1 MTRIG
6 TLISTLIFLVFA
18 SPSHAIVFQFSF
30 SGVEGFLSD
39 LPDNNVGAAFVT
51 VTASPVGGLG
61 VYTGNFDI
69 FFVSN
74 GAIETANFFSVFA
87 GGFFLFLGDAFMIE
101 GMLVNLVQGG
111 GIASSENVTFTPV
124 AETETPI
131 PAALPLF
138 ATGLAALGLLG
149 WRRKRKQAL
158 SIT

>member
-1 MTRIG
+1 
-6 TLISTLIFLVFA
+6 
-18 SPSHAIVFQFSF
+18 
-30 SGVEGFLSD
+30 
-39 LPDNNVGAAFVT
+39 
-51 VTASPVGGLG
+51 
-61 VYTGNFDI
+61 
-69 FFVSN
+69 
-74 GAIETANFFSVFA
+74 
-87 GGFFLFLGDAFMIE
+87 MIE